1 MQREGAYTTRPL
13 GRFSDSSNH
22 TGKLASSE
30 PRAQTDMEREDLI
43 QSNQHL
49 QPSYLGLGMVLGM
62 GVPQHSPALQELL
75 VQWEGKTGTPPGATE
90 VGQASCGCKGPGKGR
105 RGGCTGEA
113 REGSAGGGPWA
124 GCEGG

>member
-1 MQREGAYTTRPL
+1 MQREGTYTTGPS

-30 PRAQTDMEREDLI
+30 PRAQTDMEKEDLI

-49 QPSYLGLGMVLGM
+49 QPSYLGLGIVLGM

-75 VQWEGKTGTPPGATE
+75 VQWEGKTGTPPGATK
-90 VGQASCGCKGPGKGR
+90 VGQASLRVQRAWERKER
-105 RGGCTGEA
+105 WVHRGGQGRLCRRWLLG
-113 REGSAGGGPWA
+113 WM
-124 GCEGG
+124 